1 MTKMT
6 SKCHQNDV
14 QLMTEDGWIGGT
26 GTVTIDETGRNI
38 VTLGERNPQRP

>member
-1 MTKMT
+1 MI
-6 SKCHQNDV
+6 SEPGPLE

-38 VTLGERNPQRP
+38 VTLRERNPQRP